1 MTHRPLLL
9 GLLLS
14 LAAHAAETE
23 IIDEKVLEPQ
33 MKELH
38 GRMEQVQ
45 KNSLKIDD
53 LVVYYQQQSV
63 AKGTPRQRA
72 INAYM
77 YGYVLMRVLP
87 PSRVDS
93 KDAKREFQRALDLVP
108 GFLPALADLA
118 LIAESTG
125 DTTEADNLLRRALR
139 FEPAYVRAHLQL
151 GQMALRSG
159 DLERAQKI
167 YEHTLEIE
175 PTVQA
180 FSALIAVYLGLFRK
194 THDDKEKERCA
205 KKALAAAEAVTTL
218 EPDNQLLRL
227 FKAEVFLNLG
237 RMQDAIDYLENLHAA
252 GNLKQD
258 LQLKLLGYLRQ
269 VYQAKGDVDGVKRTV
284 ERLLKC
290 DNLRPEERARIS
302 NRLKDLDT
310 MGRNAFLKWGIEDA
324 VQTLHNEGLS
334 VEDRLANL
342 RGLWEFILGDA
353 IDVAELRPLVKLAW
367 DECFRTLVDGPP
379 ELVVMQLRA
388 LRNGMPP
395 SPRLMA
401 VLVHFVY
408 PEGRTPEIRAEGV
421 RTIAALTGALAIPA
435 LYYTLQDDSGAVVR
449 EADSQLAML
458 CERRSPLGGG
468 IEPYTPEQ
476 RRQAL
481 RFWTGYFHSEDGAGR
496 LAKSFGALGEA
507 IVKVKPDRTSAPMID
522 HAAHVLLDDDVPWA
536 GWAASYDFLVRYW
549 GKEFRPVERR
559 GKPVEPFER
568 EAVAKAFDEEFKGG
582 GPAQNPNAPGPVPP
596 PQPKGMAPKQG
607 N

>member
-1 MTHRPLLL
+1 MTRLLLLL
-9 GLLLS
+9 GLLFS
-14 LAAHAAETE
+14 LAAHAAEEE
-23 IIDEKVLEPQ
+23 IIEDKDLEPQ
-33 MKELH
+33 MQELQSR
-38 GRMEQVQ
+38 GEQVQ

-53 LVVYYQQQSV
+53 LVLYYQQQSV

-87 PSRVDS
+87 PSRAER
-93 KDAKREFQRALDLVP
+93 KDAKREFQRALDLIP

-118 LIAESTG
+118 LITDNSG
-125 DTTEADNLLRRALR
+125 DATEAEKLLRRTLR
-139 FEPAYVRAHLQL
+139 LKPGYVRAYIQL
-151 GQMALRSG
+151 GQMALKAG
-159 DLERAQKI
+159 DLERAQQL
-167 YEHTLEIE
+167 YEQTLEIE

-180 FSALIAVYLGLFRK
+180 FSALIAVYLGRFRK
-194 THDDKEKERCA
+194 TFDEKERERFA
-205 KKALAAAEAVTTL
+205 RQALAAADAVTTL
-218 EPDNQLLRL
+218 EPDNQVLRL
-227 FKAEVFLNLG
+227 FKAEVLLNIG
-237 RMQDAIDYLENLHAA
+237 RIDDAIDYLENLHAA
-252 GNLKQD
+252 GNLKPD
-258 LQLKLLGYLRQ
+258 LQLRLLGYLRQ

-290 DNLRPEERARIS
+290 ENLPPEERARIS
-302 NRLKDLDT
+302 NRLKDVDA
-310 MGRNAFLKWGIEDA
+310 MGRNAFVKWEVEDA
-324 VQTLHNEGLS
+324 VRTLHNEGLS

-342 RGLWEFILGDA
+342 RRLWGFILGEA
-353 IDVAELRPLVKLAW
+353 IDVPELRPLVKIAW

-379 ELVVMQLRA
+379 EVVVVQLRA

-408 PEGRTPEIRAEGV
+408 PEGKTPEIREEGV
-421 RTIAALTGALAIPA
+421 RTIAALVGPLSIPA
-435 LYYTLQDDSGAVVR
+435 LYYSLQDDSGAVVR

-468 IEPYTPEQ
+468 IEPYTAEQ

-481 RFWTGYFHSEDGAGR
+481 RFWTTYFHSEDGAGR
-496 LAKSFGALGEA
+496 LAKAFAQLADA

-522 HAAHVLLDDDVPWA
+522 HAAHVLLDDDAPWTA
-536 GWAASYDFLVRYW
+536 WSASYDFLVRYW

-568 EAVAKAFDEEFKGG
+568 EAVKKMFEEEFKGE
-582 GPAQNPNAPGPVPP
+582 GPNQNPNAPGPVPP
-596 PQPKGMAPKQG
+596 PPKGMAAKG

>member
-1 MTHRPLLL
+1 MTLRLPLL

-14 LAAHAAETE
+14 LAAHAAEAE
-23 IIDEKVLEPQ
+23 IIDEKSLEPQ
-33 MKELH
+33 MQELR
-38 GRMEQVQ
+38 GRMDQVR
-45 KNSLKIDD
+45 KNSLKVDD
-53 LVVYYQQQSV
+53 LVLYYQQQSV

-77 YGYVLMRVLP
+77 YGFLLLNVLNKP
-87 PSRVDS
+87 ES
-93 KDAKREFQRALDLVP
+93 KDAKRELQQAVDLVP
-108 GFLPALADLA
+108 GFLSALADLA
-118 LIAESTG
+118 VIAENAG
-125 DTTEADNLLRRALR
+125 DTTEAENLLRRALQLK
-139 FEPAYVRAHLQL
+139 PDYVRAHLQL

-159 DLERAQKI
+159 DLERARQI
-167 YEHTLEIE
+167 YERTLEIE

-194 THDDKEKERCA
+194 TYDDKEKERYA
-205 KKALAAAEAVTTL
+205 KRALAAADAVTTL
-218 EPDNQLLRL
+218 EPDNQVLRL
-227 FKAEVFLNLG
+227 FKAEVYLNIG

-252 GNLKQD
+252 GNLKPD
-258 LQLKLLGYLRQ
+258 LQLKLLRYLRQ
-269 VYQAKGDVDGVKRTV
+269 VYQAKGDVAGVKRTV

-290 DNLRPEERARIS
+290 ENLPPEERARIA
-302 NRLKDLDT
+302 NRLKDLDA

-334 VEDRLANL
+334 VEQRLANL

-367 DECFRTLVDGPP
+367 DECFRILVDGPP
-379 ELVVMQLRA
+379 ELVVIQLRA

-395 SPRLMA
+395 STRLMA

-408 PEGRTPEIRAEGV
+408 PEGRTPEIREEGV
-421 RTIAALTGALAIPA
+421 RTIAALTGPLAIPA

-449 EADSQLAML
+449 EADSHLSRL

-481 RFWTGYFHSEDGAGR
+481 RFWTGYFHTEDGASR
-496 LAKSFGALGEA
+496 LAKSFGGLGES

-522 HAAHVLLDDDVPWA
+522 HAAHVLLDDDVPWVA
-536 GWAASYDFLVRYW
+536 WAASYDFLVRYW

-559 GKPVEPFER
+559 GKPVEPGER
-568 EAVAKAFDEEFKGG
+568 EAVAKAFEEEFKGG
-582 GPAQNPNAPGPVPP
+582 GQNPNVPGPVPP
-596 PQPKGMAPKQG
+596 PPKGMTSKG